1 MAVYYAGGIAF
12 SAVEARAVSGGGS
25 FAAAVGRLEPWSAL
39 VLVPA
44 ACAVLAGFAGF
55 LHAAWRGT
63 ALERAQGRR
72 ALAALPAAYSGR
84 IPARVRRRSPAA
96 LAGYELPMGLLGFPG
111 VGWLFAGFPLPATV
125 LLLGGPA
132 FAWAILPIAF
142 SPYGQ
147 GPLRGVGWKVELVY
161 LPISALL
168 SAAALYRSHRRRRLR
183 LLGPQT
189 PGAQPRRLGRYRL
202 RVGVTVGAIAL
213 VLISVP
219 FVGAVTGSGG
229 GAVRYTL
236 QPRLT
241 PEITGQF
248 LTTARGPVKLF
259 SWPDPQARYPADPLR
274 VHASDVQ
281 ALLVRA
287 AALDAPSAYALF
299 DLDRNLRV
307 PLRLLSHGAR
317 SLSLAPERRLVP
329 GRYVFTATHEGMFG
343 GRDYAYLTVVA
354 PSAPVSAL
362 SPAGRRTPAV
372 AHALAPVAAALV
384 AALFSILLVRSY
396 RRRPAGQ
403 KALWATGF
411 LLFAAAAACEALAQR
426 HGWTSWLFRGYYLC
440 GGVLTV
446 GALGAGSAWLQLP
459 RRGRD
464 VLLGMLVVAAAAAT
478 ASVLL
483 APVDVA
489 ALTATSSTRPP
500 VNGALGGHAY
510 LWAIGLNSL
519 GTLFLVG
526 GSLLSIVRR
535 RNVRANVWIGLGAI
549 VVALATGL
557 SRGGD
562 YTFVYL
568 GQLVGVALMFVGFT
582 LPPPAPRQTPV
593 AGTAFRPAAR

>member
-1 MAVYYAGGIAF
+1 
-12 SAVEARAVSGGGS
+12 
-25 FAAAVGRLEPWSAL
+25 
-39 VLVPA
+39 
-44 ACAVLAGFAGF
+44 VLAGFAGF
-55 LHAAWRGT
+55 LHAAWRGSSR
-63 ALERAQGRR
+63 ERAQGRR
-72 ALAALPAAYSGR
+72 ALAALPAAYTGR

-132 FAWAILPIAF
+132 FAWAVLPIAF

-147 GPLRGVGWKVELVY
+147 GPLRGVGWKVELGY
-161 LPISALL
+161 LPVSALL
-168 SAAALYRSHRRRRLR
+168 SAALLYRAHRRRRLR
-183 LLGPQT
+183 LLGPA
-189 PGAQPRRLGRYRL
+189 PKVRGRRSYRL

-213 VLISVP
+213 LLVAIP

-229 GAVRYTL
+229 GSVRYTL

-241 PEITGQF
+241 PEVTGQF
-248 LTTARGPVKLF
+248 LATARGPVKLF
-259 SWPDPQARYPADPLR
+259 SWPDPQATYPSDPLR
-274 VHASDVQ
+274 IHAGDVR

-299 DLDRNLRV
+299 DLDQNRRV
-307 PLRLLSHGAR
+307 PLVLVSRGAR
-317 SLSLAPERRLVP
+317 SLSLAPERRLVA

-343 GRDYAYLTVVA
+343 GRDYAYVTVVA
-354 PSAPVSAL
+354 PSAPVSPL
-362 SPAGRRTPAV
+362 SPAGRSTPAV
-372 AHALAPVAAALV
+372 AHALAPIAAVLV
-384 AALFSILLVRSY
+384 AALFSILLARSY

-403 KALWATGF
+403 KALWAAGF

-426 HGWTSWLFRGYYLC
+426 HGWTPWLFRGYYLC

-446 GALGAGSAWLQLP
+446 AALGAGSAWLQLP

-464 VLLGMLVVAAAAAT
+464 VLLGMLLVAVAAAT

-483 APVDVA
+483 APVDLA
-489 ALTATSSTRPP
+489 ALAATSSTRPP

-510 LWAIGLNSL
+510 VWAIVLNSL
-519 GTLFLVG
+519 GTLLLVG
-526 GSLLSIVRR
+526 GSLLSIARR
-535 RNVRANVWIGLGAI
+535 RNVRANLWIGLGAI

-582 LPPPAPRQTPV
+582 LPPPMPRQEPV
-593 AGTAFRPAAR
+593 SGAAFRPAAR